1 MNVRVL
7 VAHATKY
14 GAAAGIAEK
23 IGAVLREA
31 GLGVDVLPV
40 DRVGDL
46 TPVRGS
52 GAGQRRVHRPV
63 AQGSGRLL
71 EGQREGPR

>member
-7 VAHATKY
+7 VTYGTKHGAT
-14 GAAAGIAEK
+14 AGIAEK

-46 TPVRGS
+46 AP
-52 GAGQRRVHRPV
+52 
-63 AQGSGRLL
+63 
-71 EGQREGPR
+71 